1 MTVSARAAVS
11 VTAWRVCSAASA
23 AARFARSMKLMAR
36 SSPSGLLDRDP
47 LDDVGDVL
55 ALVDGLL
62 QEGVDLLPADHLER
76 FGTAGEQRRNGVPG
90 HLVALV
96 LEAVDFDPIR
106 LETLEPAKVRK
117 GLLELL
123 ALADDDR
130 RL

>member
-1 MTVSARAAVS
+1 MMTSARTPGSIRSITVARPRLARPSASRALADVAGSWITVSARAAVS

-76 FGTAGEQRRNGVPG
+76 FGTTGE
-90 HLVALV
+90 
-96 LEAVDFDPIR
+96 
-106 LETLEPAKVRK
+106 
-117 GLLELL
+117 
-123 ALADDDR
+123 
-130 RL
+130 